1 MNKQRKWN
9 RLQGIAAIAGVLLL
23 VLAALD
29 FLPAVNALLKSGDEQ
44 AIQLYFRALGLE
56 GVLFLILLQMV
67 QVITSLIPALSL
79 QAAAGASYGPL
90 FGSQFC

>member
-44 AIQLYFRALGLE
+44 AIQLYFRALGLKGE
-56 GVLFLILLQMV
+56 MCIRDR
-67 QVITSLIPALSL
+67 
-79 QAAAGASYGPL
+79 YGGERL
-90 FGSQFC
+90 RLE